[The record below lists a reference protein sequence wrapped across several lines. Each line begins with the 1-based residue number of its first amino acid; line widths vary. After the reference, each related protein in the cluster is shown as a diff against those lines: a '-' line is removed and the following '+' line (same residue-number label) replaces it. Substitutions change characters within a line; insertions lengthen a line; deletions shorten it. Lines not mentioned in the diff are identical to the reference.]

1 LHHLTTSPPHHFTT
15 SPLHHFTTSPLH
27 HLTTSPLARICN
39 PSKQQQKLMFP
50 TLPHTLREHGLKAD
64 VRTLLMLRKSME
76 KGLVRTVG
84 DLYLVLK
91 GLVTN
96 DPKDYGP
103 FSEAFYQYFLT
114 IDFLPG
120 EKLEQAIQRSRVYQ
134 EWLERED
141 LEDEETDEDLVGKFL
156 DEVHLSSYDIQQ
168 VLDGEEIFRQDQ
180 ADLTDDDGEAATDDE
195 AFPDDPLQRAADYS
209 NMTLEELLER
219 MREVAKH
226 QKRDHKGGSHW
237 IGQGG
242 VSPYGHGGAAVGGIR
257 LGGAGGGKMARK
269 VIGDRNYYP
278 VDRKM
283 PLSDDNIDVALSFL
297 KGIEE
302 ESAQLELD
310 VPLTIKEGIKEGGL
324 FLPIQEEKKEQ
335 KLRALLFV
343 DNGGRSMTPY
353 VRVVLKLF
361 SKMKRRFEHDL
372 KTYYFHNTIY
382 GGAYTDPARRNFEA
396 LDKILANAKDHQ
408 VFVIGDADMAPYE
421 LSQSSIANWQAVV
434 ERFPRAVWLNPL
446 RERYWEY
453 AFTVN
458 IIKSFFEMYP
468 LTVGGLEKAVLY
480 LNKRRARR

>member
-1 LHHLTTSPPHHFTT
+1 
-15 SPLHHFTTSPLH
+15 
-27 HLTTSPLARICN
+27 
-39 PSKQQQKLMFP
+39 MFS
-50 TLPHTLREHGLKAD
+50 TLPHTFREHGLQAD
-64 VRTLLMLRKSME
+64 VRTLLLLRKSLE
-76 KGLVRTVG
+76 RGLVRTLG

-141 LEDEETDEDLVGKFL
+141 LLDEATDEDLVDRFL
-156 DEVHLSSYDIQQ
+156 NEIHLSSYDIQQ
-168 VLDGEEIFRQDQ
+168 MLDGEAIFREDNPDL
-180 ADLTDDDGEAATDDE
+180 ADTDDLADEEGMADTDDS
-195 AFPDDPLQRAADYS
+195 PIQQGADYS
-209 NMTLEELLER
+209 NMSLEELLER
-219 MREVAKH
+219 MRQIAEQ
-226 QKRDHKGGSHW
+226 QKTRHRGGSHW

-242 VSPYGHGGAAVGGIR
+242 MSPYGHGGAAAGGIR
-257 LGGAGGGKMARK
+257 LGGPGGGKMARK
-269 VIGDRNYYP
+269 VIGDRQYYP

-283 PLSDDNIDVALSFL
+283 PLQDDNIDVALSFL

-302 ESAQLELD
+302 ESAQSILD
-310 VPLTIKEGIKEGGL
+310 IPETVREGVRQGGL
-324 FLPIQEEKKEQ
+324 FLPVQKDKKEQ
-335 KLRALLFV
+335 KLQAILMV

-353 VRVVLKLF
+353 VRMILKLF
-361 SKMKRRFEHDL
+361 SKMKRRFAHDL

-382 GGAYTDPARRNFEA
+382 GGAYTDPARRNFEPI
-396 LDKILANAKDHQ
+396 DQILANAKDYQ

-421 LSQSSIANWQAVV
+421 LSQASIAHWQAIHA
-434 ERFPRAVWLNPL
+434 RFPRAVWLNPL

-453 AFTVN
+453 AFTVS
-458 IIKSFFEMYP
+458 IIKSFFPMYP

-480 LNKRRARR
+480 LNSKKV